1 MITSCVIL
9 AKERFVNLTVLQLD
23 GVQDIL
29 HDFNH
34 CSTALIAR
42 LDYVQ
47 KALPL
52 EYPAHTT
59 VDDRNVPGDA
69 SLTKPVGLGLSVFLW
84 KELIKTVLSS
94 SFSSASILAWSW
106 LADLRMWHFQDIM
119 ASWSVWNINSASSF
133 VS

>member
-9 AKERFVNLTVLQLD
+9 AKERLVNLTVLQLD
-23 GVQDIL
+23 GIQDIL

-47 KALPL
+47 KALSL
-52 EYPAHTT
+52 HTM

-69 SLTKPVGLGLSVFLW
+69 LLTKPVCLGLSVFLW
-84 KELIKTVLSS
+84 QELHGPVVNYQDSVVVKFLQCIYSRLVL
-94 SFSSASILAWSW
+94 
-106 LADLRMWHFQDIM
+106 
-119 ASWSVWNINSASSF
+119 

>member
-9 AKERFVNLTVLQLD
+9 AKERFVNLTVLQL
-23 GVQDIL
+23 GGIQDIL

-34 CSTALIAR
+34 CSTALITR

-69 SLTKPVGLGLSVFLW
+69 SLNKPVGLGLCIFV
-84 KELIKTVLSS
+84 EET
-94 SFSSASILAWSW
+94 SW
-106 LADLRMWHFQDIM
+106 PSR
-119 ASWSVWNINSASSF
+119 
-133 VS
+133 

>member
-1 MITSCVIL
+1 MITSWVIL

-23 GVQDIL
+23 DIQDIL

-59 VDDRNVPGDA
+59 VDDRNVPGDT
-69 SLTKPVGLGLSVFLW
+69 SLTKPVGLGLSVFFW
-84 KELIKTVLSS
+84 KEIQGPVVNYQDGVVVKFLQCIYSRLVL
-94 SFSSASILAWSW
+94 
-106 LADLRMWHFQDIM
+106 
-119 ASWSVWNINSASSF
+119 

>member
-9 AKERFVNLTVLQLD
+9 TKERLVNLTVLQLD
-23 GVQDIL
+23 GIQEIL

-47 KALPL
+47 EALPL
-52 EYPAHTT
+52 EYTT
-59 VDDRNVPGDA
+59 VDDRNVPGDT

-84 KELIKTVLSS
+84 QELHGPVVNYQDSVVVKFLQCIYSRLVL
-94 SFSSASILAWSW
+94 
-106 LADLRMWHFQDIM
+106 
-119 ASWSVWNINSASSF
+119 

>member
-9 AKERFVNLTVLQLD
+9 AKEGFVNLTVLQLD
-23 GVQDIL
+23 GIQDIL

-47 KALPL
+47 KSLPL

-84 KELIKTVLSS
+84 KKLHGPVVNYQDSVVVKFLQ
-94 SFSSASILAWSW
+94 SIYSRLVW

-119 ASWSVWNINSASSF
+119 AS
-133 VS
+133 

>member
-9 AKERFVNLTVLQLD
+9 AKELLVNLIVLQLD
-23 GVQDIL
+23 GIQDIL

-42 LDYVQ
+42 LDYAQ

-52 EYPAHTT
+52 EYSAHTT

-69 SLTKPVGLGLSVFLW
+69 SLTKPVCLGLSVFLW
-84 KELIKTVLSS
+84 QELHGPVVNYQDSVVVKFLQCIYSRLVL
-94 SFSSASILAWSW
+94 
-106 LADLRMWHFQDIM
+106 
-119 ASWSVWNINSASSF
+119 